1 MSRLEMRVAIVIAAA
16 ALAAGCHVQRD
27 VRPLRHEPAA
37 TRPAAHPPVKTRSHS
52 VL

>member
-1 MSRLEMRVAIVIAAA
+1 MSKLEMRLAVVIATA

-37 TRPAAHPPVKTRSHS
+37 AGPAAHPPVKTRPHS